1 MSHPLNYGR
10 GQRRRALIADAVFT
24 YLRLDG
30 NGVAIEQRFLELD
43 RATLSVDRLAA
54 ELVRYAELYR
64 LAGEGGEPLWRL
76 RYPVFP
82 PVHCVLAGGSRAV
95 LERRRSTAVALLRSD
110 PQLAR
115 APEVAIS
122 FCLFEDL
129 QAKGPFAPIFRD
141 FRNPEQPID
150 WLGG

>member
-1 MSHPLNYGR
+1 MPSSPTC
-10 GQRRRALIADAVFT
+10 AAPATSI
-24 YLRLDG
+24 
-30 NGVAIEQRFLELD
+30 AIEQRFLELD

-64 LAGEGGEPLWRL
+64 LAGEDGEPPWRL

-82 PVHCVLAGGSRAV
+82 PTHCVLAGASRAV
-95 LERRRSTAVALLRSD
+95 LERRRSTAIALLRSD
-110 PQLAR
+110 PRLAR

-129 QAKGPFAPIFRD
+129 QAEGPFAPIFRD
-141 FRNPEQPID
+141 FRKPEQPID